1 MNSNTVL
8 GKIMTLLSLQEERKE
23 DKLTVARLA
32 DGTLVESPTFDVGES
47 VEVIHEDGT
56 KTPAPDGEHLLELKD
71 ESGNINR
78 IKIFTEDG
86 IIKEREN
93 VEIEA
98 EEHEDKEE
106 EMADVSTEEVNKLPE
121 SGEVTELPEQVTLE
135 SEEEEMVDEE
145 VVDKDAEIVDLKTKL
160 GEHDS
165 KIEEMKERIEE
176 LVKYMEEIKEEK
188 EKLEEEE
195 EKLEEEKKEEEELES
210 KKLDGAPIE
219 TSKFNKQKKNNSFR
233 IPNSHNS
240 VLSRLYK

>member
-8 GKIMTLLSLQEERKE
+8 GKIMTLLSLQEEKKE

-47 VEVIHEDGT
+47 VEVISEDGT

-98 EEHEDKEE
+98 EEHDDKEE
-106 EMADVSTEEVNKLPE
+106 ELADVSTDEVEKLPE
-121 SGEVTELPEQVTLE
+121 SGKVEEISEQVTLE
-135 SEEEEMVDEE
+135 SEEESKEEELVDEE

-160 GEHDS
+160 GEHSD
-165 KIEEMKERIEE
+165 KIEEMRERIEE
-176 LVKYMEEIKEEK
+176 LVKYFEDI
-188 EKLEEEE
+188 
-195 EKLEEEKKEEEELES
+195 KKEEEELEEEKEKEEELES
-210 KKLDGAPIE
+210 KRLDGAPVE
-219 TSKFNKQKKNNSFR
+219 NQNFNKVKKTNSFR

>member
-8 GKIMTLLSLQEERKE
+8 GKIMTLLSLQEENKE
-23 DKLTVARLA
+23 EKLTVARLA

-106 EMADVSTEEVNKLPE
+106 ELADVSTDEVEKLPE
-121 SGEVTELPEQVTLE
+121 SGKVEEISEQVTLE
-135 SEEEEMVDEE
+135 SEEESKEEELVDEE

-160 GEHDS
+160 GEHSD
-165 KIEEMKERIEE
+165 KIEEMRERIEE
-176 LVKYMEEIKEEK
+176 LVKYFEDI
-188 EKLEEEE
+188 
-195 EKLEEEKKEEEELES
+195 KKEEEELEEEKEKEEELES
-210 KKLDGAPIE
+210 KRLDGAPVE
-219 TSKFNKQKKNNSFR
+219 NQNFNKVKKTDSFR

-240 VLSRLYK
+240 VLNKLYR